1 MRTEL
6 SILFREKKTKEF
18 KESWRKKLEKIE
30 VKELQDYSLSIFNFC
45 NTVIKKAVE
54 KGEKKGKGKNY
65 TFSQNLFYLLL
76 LKVLFLNA
84 HFVIHTACL
93 VAQMV
98 KILPALRET
107 WF

>member
-45 NTVIKKAVE
+45 NMVIKKAVE

-76 LKVLFLNA
+76 IKVLFKCSFCHSYSLPSGSDGKDS
-84 HFVIHTACL
+84 ACI
-93 VAQMV
+93 A
-98 KILPALRET
+98 
-107 WF
+107 

>member
-45 NTVIKKAVE
+45 NMVIKKAVE
-54 KGEKKGKGKNY
+54 KGEKKEKVKTIHFHK
-65 TFSQNLFYLLL
+65 TFFTFCY
-76 LKVLFLNA
+76 
-84 HFVIHTACL
+84 
-93 VAQMV
+93 
-98 KILPALRET
+98 
-107 WF
+107 